1 MAQKSTR
8 QRILDL
14 LSIQGRASTA
24 ELSRAISVTQA
35 DIRYHISRMVKEGL
49 VVPVKPK
56 QSGRRGR
63 PSRRYQLA
71 IKSKQDNYDILVRA
85 LLTMM
90 RVNGSREELEDL
102 LARIAKQIPGKF
114 MPGGPL
120 GQRLVQ
126 AVEQLNMLD
135 YQARWEAHVSEPK
148 IIFEN
153 CPFATLRPDFPEIC
167 TVDINLLVNLLGE
180 KVLQVESSA
189 HLSNGFCQ
197 FNISPKNLS
206 AR

>member
-1 MAQKSTR
+1 MVQKSTR

-14 LSIQGRASTA
+14 LSIRDQASTA
-24 ELSRAISVTQA
+24 ELSRAISVTHA

-49 VVPVKPK
+49 ILAVKPK

-63 PSRRYQLA
+63 PSQRYQLA
-71 IKSKQDNYDILVRA
+71 TKSKQENYGILVHA

-90 RVNGSREELEDL
+90 RVNGSSEEFADL
-102 LARIAKQIPGKF
+102 LERIAQQIPGEF
-114 MPGGPL
+114 APSGPL

-126 AVEQLNMLD
+126 AVEQLNMLN
-135 YQARWEAHVSEPK
+135 YQARWEAHVNKPRV
-148 IIFEN
+148 IFER
-153 CPFATLRPDFPEIC
+153 CPYASLRPDFPEIC
-167 TVDINLLVNLLGE
+167 TLDTYLLADLLGE

-197 FNISPKNLS
+197 FDIKPKNAA